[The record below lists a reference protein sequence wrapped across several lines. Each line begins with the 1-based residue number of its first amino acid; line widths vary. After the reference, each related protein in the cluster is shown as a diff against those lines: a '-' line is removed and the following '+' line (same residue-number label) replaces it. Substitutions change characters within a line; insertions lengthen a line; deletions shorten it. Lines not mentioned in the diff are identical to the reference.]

1 MESRQLRRILK
12 EIHKVISRVICL
24 IYRRLIEEVNFQDNY
39 AIEAKKRLE
48 KISIYND
55 YFKVAHF

>member
-39 AIEAKKRLE
+39 AIEAKKG
-48 KISIYND
+48 
-55 YFKVAHF
+55 